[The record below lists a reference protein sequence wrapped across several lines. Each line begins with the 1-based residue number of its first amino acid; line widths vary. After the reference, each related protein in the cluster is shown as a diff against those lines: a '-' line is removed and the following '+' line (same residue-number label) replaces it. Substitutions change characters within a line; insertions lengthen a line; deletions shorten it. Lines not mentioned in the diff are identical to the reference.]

1 MEQMQHNPI
10 EKLSV
15 AKLFMYLA
23 LTWNTVSSTI
33 LVGDI
38 IKQGKRMK
46 KKKKKITERKKY
58 SRSVQ
63 FTNTTPQKM

>member
-1 MEQMQHNPI
+1 MEQMQPNPI
-10 EKLSV
+10 EKLLV

-46 KKKKKITERKKY
+46 KKKLTERKKY